1 MLVQLLHAEYESLQ
15 FRLECIRAEIEVQE
29 AKIFARSCEYC
40 AARVADLM
48 KEKDRLLQ
56 ELDA

>member
-1 MLVQLLHAEYESLQ
+1 MQLPAEYESIQ
-15 FRLECIRAEIEVQE
+15 FRLRYIRAEIEVQE
-29 AKIFARSCEYC
+29 AKIFARSCIYC